1 MILASA
7 RTGSNFLSS
16 QLSRHPSIKVYGEL
30 FNLDALPRRSLLEAL
45 DDPVKYLRNR
55 LYKAHPGGIAA
66 VGFKMFYDHLTKDY
80 FQKPVNP
87 AEASEELQA
96 KFREFAS
103 FIDANYDWST
113 LDARFRDAWDFL
125 VADQN
130 LMVIHLRRRN
140 ILNTLVSLKTAF
152 ATAQWWTT
160 TGGGQ
165 ATTTLHLDPE
175 ECRRYFDKMDTFAE
189 RADALFGK
197 HRKLEVV
204 YEDMVEARKETLE
217 GVLSFLNV
225 EPQPLSTNMQ
235 KQIVAPASEIVAN
248 YGQLKDCFRHTRWH
262 AFFE

>member
-16 QLSRHPSIKVYGEL
+16 LLSRHPSIKVFGEL
-30 FNLDALPRRSLLEAL
+30 FNLDTLPRPALVEAL

-55 LYKAHPGGIAA
+55 LYKAQPREVAA

-87 AEASEELQA
+87 SEASEKLQD
-96 KFREFAS
+96 KFRQFTS
-103 FIDANYDWST
+103 FIDANYDWPT
-113 LDARFRDAWDFL
+113 LDARFRNAWDFL

-152 ATAQWWTT
+152 VTSQWWTT
-160 TGGGQ
+160 SSGSQ
-165 ATTTLHLDPE
+165 PTTTLHLDPE
-175 ECRRYFDKMDTFAE
+175 ECRCYFDKMDTFAE
-189 RADALFGK
+189 RAEALFGQ
-197 HRKLEVV
+197 HRKLDVV
-204 YEDMVEARKETLE
+204 YEDLVDARDETIE
-217 GVLSFLNV
+217 RILSFLDV
-225 EPQPLSTNMQ
+225 EPQPLSTAMQ

-248 YGQLKDCFRHTRWH
+248 YAQLKDCFQHTKWH